1 MSKQCAD
8 AGYFF
13 HSSDLSPDIVFYIT
27 GCKFTIARN
36 R

>member
-1 MSKQCAD
+1 MSKQSAD

-13 HSSDLSPDIVFYIT
+13 HSSDLSPDIRLYLK
-27 GCKFTIARN
+27 GCKFTTARN